1 MERHMNIE
9 ISSSELKEK
18 IKNKES
24 VIVEFW
30 SDWCGPC
37 KMMKPIFERVASDNT
52 SATQMSTMDIEQNKD
67 FAIQMGIR
75 SIPTVKVFNNG
86 ELTDTKVGVLNESQI
101 KSLIN

>member
-1 MERHMNIE
+1 MEITAL
-9 ISSSELKEK
+9 ELQEK
-18 IKNKES
+18 INKGEKI
-24 VIVEFW
+24 IVEFW
-30 SDWCGPC
+30 ATWCGPC
-37 KMMKPIFERVASDNT
+37 KMMKPVFERVASSNT
-52 SATQMSTMDIEQNKD
+52 SSTQMYTMNIEENKD

>member
-1 MERHMNIE
+1 MEINSID
-9 ISSSELKEK
+9 LQQKLD
-18 IKNKES
+18 NKES

-37 KMMKPIFERVASDNT
+37 KMMKPIFERVASANT
-52 SATQMSTMDIEQNKD
+52 SATQMYTMDIEQNKD

>member
-1 MERHMNIE
+1 MEINSID
-9 ISSSELKEK
+9 LQQKLD
-18 IKNKES
+18 NKES

-52 SATQMSTMDIEQNKD
+52 SATQMYTMDIEQNKD

>member
-1 MERHMNIE
+1 MEITAQ
-9 ISSSELKEK
+9 ELEQKIQNGEK
-18 IKNKES
+18 
-24 VIVEFW
+24 VIVEMW
-30 SDWCGPC
+30 APWCGPC
-37 KMMKPIFERVASDNT
+37 QMMKPIFERVASDNT
-52 SATQMSTMDIEQNKD
+52 SATQMYTMDIEQNKD

>member
-1 MERHMNIE
+1 MEINSIE
-9 ISSSELKEK
+9 LQQKLD
-18 IKNKES
+18 NKEN
-24 VIVEFW
+24 VVVEFW
-30 SDWCGPC
+30 AEWCGPC
-37 KMMKPIFERVASDNT
+37 KMMKPVFERVASSNT
-52 SATQMSTMDIEQNKD
+52 TSTQMFTMNIEENKD

>member
-1 MERHMNIE
+1 MEITAL
-9 ISSSELKEK
+9 ELQEK
-18 IKNKES
+18 INKGEK
-24 VIVEFW
+24 IIIEFW
-30 SDWCGPC
+30 ATWCGPC
-37 KMMKPIFERVASDNT
+37 KLMKPVFDRVASSNT
-52 SATQMSTMDIEQNKD
+52 SSTQMYTMNIEENKD

>member
-1 MERHMNIE
+1 MY
-9 ISSSELKEK
+9 
-18 IKNKES
+18 
-24 VIVEFW
+24 
-30 SDWCGPC
+30 
-37 KMMKPIFERVASDNT
+37 
-52 SATQMSTMDIEQNKD
+52 TMDIEQNKD

>member
-37 KMMKPIFERVASDNT
+37 KMMKPIFERVASVNT
-52 SATQMSTMDIEQNKD
+52 SATQMYTMNIEENKD
-67 FAIQMGIR
+67 FAIKMGIR
-75 SIPTVKVFNNG
+75 SIPKVNVFNNG

>member
-1 MERHMNIE
+1 MNIE

-52 SATQMSTMDIEQNKD
+52 SATQMYTMDIEQNKD

>member
-1 MERHMNIE
+1 MEINSRD
-9 ISSSELKEK
+9 LQQKLD
-18 IKNKES
+18 NKEN
-24 VIVEFW
+24 VVVEFW
-30 SDWCGPC
+30 AEWCGPC
-37 KMMKPIFERVASDNT
+37 KMMKPVFERVASANT
-52 SATQMSTMDIEQNKD
+52 SATQMYTMNIEENKD

>member
-52 SATQMSTMDIEQNKD
+52 SATQMYTMDIEQNKD